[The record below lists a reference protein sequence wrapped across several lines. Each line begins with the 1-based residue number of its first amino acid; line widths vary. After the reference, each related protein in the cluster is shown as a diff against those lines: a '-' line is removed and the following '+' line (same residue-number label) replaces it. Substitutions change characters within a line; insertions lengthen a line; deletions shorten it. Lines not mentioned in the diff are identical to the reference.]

1 MAILSKLYVKGQAEA
16 SFSKLKGFTC
26 SWQRSHSPGMGLR
39 GVLRPPYWFCKE
51 VISLELHLV
60 AAAPAL
66 CVGWNTQASAG
77 RDSTWRQKNKNTH
90 IKVEDTKKIL
100 TAHRHTPKN

>member
-1 MAILSKLYVKGQAEA
+1 MGWGS
-16 SFSKLKGFTC
+16 SFTC
-26 SWQRSHSPGMGLR
+26 FHWGVGAERPCSGRQRDGWLTPCS
-39 GVLRPPYWFCKE
+39 
-51 VISLELHLV
+51 
-60 AAAPAL
+60 